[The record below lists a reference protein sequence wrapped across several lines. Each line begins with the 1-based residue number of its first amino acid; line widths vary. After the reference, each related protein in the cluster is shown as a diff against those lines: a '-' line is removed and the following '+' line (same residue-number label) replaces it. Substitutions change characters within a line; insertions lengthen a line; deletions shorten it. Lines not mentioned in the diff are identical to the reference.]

1 MLDIDKEELK
11 ARFVR
16 EDWEYVFDK
25 VYKISE
31 FILMKNYSVYNP
43 EILADMKQ
51 ECAENFFKKIDQ
63 GKVDGTKNIFSFIW
77 KNSTFRILEILR
89 KEGNRKKIAY
99 FMPFDLVD
107 FEVYKDESV
116 TNKYVE
122 AYE

>member
-11 ARFVR
+11 SRFVR

-25 VYKISE
+25 VYKIAE
-31 FILMKNYSVYNP
+31 FILIKNYNVYNP
-43 EILADMKQ
+43 ELLADMKQ
-51 ECAENFFKKIDQ
+51 ECAENFYKKIDQ

-99 FMPFDLVD
+99 FMPFDMVD
-107 FEVYKDESV
+107 FEVYRNENVS
-116 TNKYVE
+116 NRYAE
-122 AYE
+122 AHE

>member
-11 ARFVR
+11 SRFVR

-25 VYKISE
+25 VYKIAE
-31 FILMKNYSVYNP
+31 FILIKNYNIYNP
-43 EILADMKQ
+43 ELLADMKQ
-51 ECAENFFKKIDQ
+51 ECAENFYKKIDQ

-99 FMPFDLVD
+99 FMPFDMVD
-107 FEVYKDESV
+107 FEVYRNENVS
-116 TNKYVE
+116 NRYAE
-122 AYE
+122 AHE